1 MTDSDPQLIRHAT
14 IDDLD
19 ALAAMESECFPAAEA
34 ADRSSLRARI
44 ETYPECF
51 WLLIDGEIVMAFING
66 FATDRRDL
74 TDDMYEDAAQHN
86 PQGDWQMIFGVD
98 TAPKY
103 QHRGCAST
111 LMRKVIE
118 DTRAAG
124 RKAWCSPAKIG
135 WSDSMRNLG
144 MRTRAF
150 RSPLTVTW
158 SGIRCA

>member
-74 TDDMYEDAAQHN
+74 TDDMYEDAN
-86 PQGDWQMIFGVD
+86 DFR
-98 TAPKY
+98 
-103 QHRGCAST
+103 RGYCAEVSASRLRQYT
-111 LMRKVIE
+111 HE
-118 DTRAAG
+118 E
-124 RKAWCSPAKIG
+124 SH
-135 WSDSMRNLG
+135 
-144 MRTRAF
+144 
-150 RSPLTVTW
+150 
-158 SGIRCA
+158 